1 MPFFLA
7 FLAMKRKVKHGLCL
21 PPSVWHRN
29 SPLKPRMPLCSPSNT
44 WRLVSLQLCRF
55 SIPMPEKSRFKREIV
70 PIIQLIALLQSFLEK
85 NESVSEARCLS
96 LTIAFSMEPFLIAL
110 KNIHFLWKTELK
122 AILFTCETCLCSN
135 KIISRRWCLVNP
147 LAELGFICT
156 LCYRSI
162 TRHCGGMSSLLSADI
177 FVLARRYL
185 RPCPQISLPL
195 PADISAR
202 GLSWPD

>member
-1 MPFFLA
+1 MPFL
-7 FLAMKRKVKHGLCL
+7 
-21 PPSVWHRN
+21 N
-29 SPLKPRMPLCSPSNT
+29 SDAG
-44 WRLVSLQLCRF
+44 
-55 SIPMPEKSRFKREIV
+55 EIEV
-70 PIIQLIALLQSFLEK
+70 QMGDCTDYTINCPVTIIFGE
-85 NESVSEARCLS
+85 NESVFEVICLS

-177 FVLARRYL
+177 SVLARRYL
-185 RPCPQISLPL
+185 RPCPQISLPVAL
-195 PADISAR
+195 RVQRTLWHSGRSRLA
-202 GLSWPD
+202 GMLYF